1 MTISAASSPCAAV
14 SDTMSA
20 TGSPTKRTRSVASH
34 GRAISAEIHGR
45 RGRAGARSTSAAVST
60 ATTPGMPMASDTS
73 IDSTTACAIGERTNV
88 TTSAPS
94 SPSSVR
100 LAMYRARPWM
110 RAGSSRRTTFV
121 PIMLMGAVL
130 ALLAGGGACHRVLQ
144 AVERPHGGQVD
155 LRRLRWRHRV
165 GLLAGQP
172 EPVLLSGLLLDGG
185 GVRQPIDLPA
195 ERGVAAL
202 ELAELGLSAV

>member
-45 RGRAGARSTSAAVST
+45 RGRAGARSTSAAVS
-60 ATTPGMPMASDTS
+60 PD
-73 IDSTTACAIGERTNV
+73 
-88 TTSAPS
+88 
-94 SPSSVR
+94 SVR

-110 RAGSSRRTTFV
+110 RAESSRRTTFV